1 MVIVSTSC
9 VLVLAWPLFMALRSE
24 NPDLSLLLLIVFAAC
39 VGSGMAPYSTWLA
52 EERPRFLRASWM
64 GVTYNI
70 AAGILGGS
78 TPLLAGLLIERF
90 HSLMAPAVLLMV
102 ASIVTI
108 LLSLLARETNRK
120 ALH

>member
-1 MVIVSTSC
+1 
-9 VLVLAWPLFMALRSE
+9 
-24 NPDLSLLLLIVFAAC
+24 
-39 VGSGMAPYSTWLA
+39 
-52 EERPRFLRASWM
+52 M

-78 TPLLAGLLIERF
+78 TPLAAGLLIERF

-108 LLSLLARETNRK
+108 LLSLFAGETNRK